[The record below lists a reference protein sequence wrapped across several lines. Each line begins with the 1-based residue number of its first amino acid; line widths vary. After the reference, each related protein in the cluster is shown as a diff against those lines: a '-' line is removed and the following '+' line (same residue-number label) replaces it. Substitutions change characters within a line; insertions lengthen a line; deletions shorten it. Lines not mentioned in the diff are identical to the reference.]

1 MGSAIWT
8 MLEEGKRGMEIA
20 AGIDPTADGSDPRI
34 LKGFADYQG
43 EADVIIDFSHHACTA
58 SLMDFAEKKGAPVC
72 RCNDGADRTG
82 ARAHSCGIRKN
93 TDLSVGEYVAR
104 RGADRRF
111 CQTRGGASA
120 GYGY

>member
-43 EADVIIDFSHHACTA
+43 EADVIIDFFSSCLHGVADGFCR
-58 SLMDFAEKKGAPVC
+58 EKGAPVC
-72 RCNDGADRTG
+72 RCNDGTDRTG
-82 ARAHSCGIRKN
+82 ARAHSCGSRKN
-93 TDLSVGEYVAR
+93 TDLSVR
-104 RGADRRF
+104 RICR
-111 CQTRGGASA
+111 SA
-120 GYGY
+120 WR